1 MFVNPSWHM
10 KTTINIADPLLEQ
23 AKRLAARRGI
33 TLKALM
39 EQGLRRVIADKKQ
52 DEAYRFVPVTFKGD
66 GLQPGLEGKGWA
78 AVRDIIYEGR
88 GT

>member
-10 KTTINIADPLLEQ
+10 KNTIDIADPLLEQ

-33 TLKALM
+33 TLNALM
-39 EQGLRRVIADKKQ
+39 EQGLRRVIADKKH